1 MTTIGEVQV
10 CLTPSD
16 IQEAVNDLLSDY
28 MDTFLFKESVLAVQP
43 LGRLHYRTGAYENG
57 CGRYAEADIMV
68 RTYKA
73 RGIGRAVVPVL
84 GDPGPALAEVQ
95 WTEAMFPALVT
106 VHPFVVLTAAEG
118 GEL

>member
-1 MTTIGEVQV
+1 
-10 CLTPSD
+10 
-16 IQEAVNDLLSDY
+16 
-28 MDTFLFKESVLAVQP
+28 
-43 LGRLHYRTGAYENG
+43 
-57 CGRYAEADIMV
+57 MV

-95 WTEAMFPALVT
+95 WTEAMLPALVT